1 MTEHELNL
9 CKMLFNRDGL
19 MTVLADG
26 GGVVSIH
33 RTLDVWSD
41 ESIVRMVEE
50 IRREWT
56 RRGDLEGKQPR

>member
-41 ESIVRMVEE
+41 DSIVRMVEE
-50 IRREWT
+50 IRKEWE
-56 RRGDLEGKQPR
+56 RRGEL